1 MNAIRVPPD
10 IGALV
15 QVRYKDHS
23 LQRNIEPSKAA
34 PIVREAL
41 GRLEREDPDYLY
53 LVVDEYD
60 EPGPLGLPIR
70 KTTGFVILRSAIIEL
85 KVLSAEQGLDA

>member
-1 MNAIRVPPD
+1 MTTIRLPPN
-10 IGALV
+10 IGTLV

-60 EPGPLGLPIR
+60 EPGPLGVSVR

-85 KVLSAEQGLDA
+85 RVLSAEQAPDA